1 MSIRGLRDMR
11 QWQSAMGGWLAEE
24 RAQVLRQPLRGH
36 CPLCRETTDFHGDPT
51 GDIRERL
58 PCGACGASTR
68 QRAVVQVLLDALSSA
83 ETARVY
89 ATEQASFFYR
99 MLRMHVGKLHGGEY
113 GLDRRRRLRLQLW
126 LWRNRI
132 FERLVARDLTA
143 LDFADGSL
151 DAVVSLD
158 VLEHIPAYEDALREV
173 ARVVRPGGV
182 FVFTVPF
189 YEDAPGSRRI
199 AWLHEDGRIEFD
211 GEPEYHGDPVS
222 GGVPCFHHFGWE
234 LLATLREAGFA
245 DAQALRVHA
254 VEAGVPQGQWVFRAR
269 R

>member
-1 MSIRGLRDMR
+1 MSIRGLHDLR
-11 QWQSAMGGWLAEE
+11 QWQSAMDDWLAEE
-24 RAQVLRQPLRGH
+24 RASVLQQPLRGR
-36 CPLCRETTDFHGDPT
+36 CPLCREMTDFLGDPN
-51 GDIRERL
+51 GEIRERL
-58 PCGACGASTR
+58 HCGVCGANTR
-68 QRAVVQVLLDALSSA
+68 QRAVVQVLLEALSDA
-83 ETARVY
+83 GTARVY
-89 ATEQASFFYR
+89 ATEQVSFFYR
-99 MLRMHVGKLHGGEY
+99 MLRTHVGKLYGGEY
-113 GLDRRRRLRLQLW
+113 GLHPRRRLRLQLW
-126 LWRNRI
+126 MWRNRI
-132 FERLVARDLTA
+132 LERLVPRDLTA
-143 LDFADGSL
+143 LDFVDGSL

-189 YEDAPGSRRI
+189 YEDTAGSRRI
-199 AWLHEDGRIEFD
+199 AWLREDGRIEFD

-234 LLATLREAGFA
+234 LLVTLREAGFA
-245 DAQALRVHA
+245 DAQALRVHS